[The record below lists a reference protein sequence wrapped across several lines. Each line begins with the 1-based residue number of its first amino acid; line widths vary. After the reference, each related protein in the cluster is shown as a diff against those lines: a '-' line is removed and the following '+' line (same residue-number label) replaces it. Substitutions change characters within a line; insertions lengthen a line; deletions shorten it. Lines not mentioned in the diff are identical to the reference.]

1 MPGQLQSI
9 YDNVSWDVIAMFGL
23 HGGVLLYGL
32 LNRRNHLLSIVFSL
46 YISQVIFE
54 HFRLLDPFLKSEKAT
69 ASDVFYFESAFY
81 LVLIVLIASVIYKK
95 VFEDGGPRIK
105 FWKIIL
111 MVIAIGGLFVSS
123 FLRLLPAAELYQLSP
138 LIEKLFVGS
147 NQVLLWLLLPILA
160 MLVLI
165 RRA

>member
-1 MPGQLQSI
+1 MIDQFQI
-9 YDNVSWDVIAMFGL
+9 FYDNLSWDVVIAFGL

-32 LNRRNHLLSIVFSL
+32 INRRNHLLSIVFSL

-54 HFRLLDPFLKSEKAT
+54 HFRLLDHFLKSATAT
-69 ASDVFYFESAFY
+69 ASDVFYFQSAFY
-81 LVLIVLIASVIYKK
+81 LILIILIGSVIYKK

-105 FWKIIL
+105 FWKIII
-111 MVIAIGGLFVSS
+111 MVAAIGGLFTSS
-123 FLRLLPAAELYQLSP
+123 FLRLLPVAELYPISP
-138 LIEKLFVGS
+138 LIEKLFAGP

-165 RRA
+165 RRV